1 MVLVCVMLCGVTKK
15 EPRTIKDSAV
25 LAALAHP
32 LRRRIMDVLRVHGP
46 STASAIAEK
55 TGQAVGN
62 VSHHLK
68 VLGASDL
75 IEEAPELAKD
85 RRERWWRLVNSSLR
99 WSTGDFLEDP
109 AAHAISDAVQSLN
122 LEHHYQMVRSW
133 YGEPDEERQRKWGN
147 GSFSADK
154 WLSMTPEELYQLSQ
168 EIGELFARWAT
179 RPIPDD
185 GQEREPVFVFAH
197 GVPGRP

>member
-1 MVLVCVMLCGVTKK
+1 MKK

-46 STASAIAEK
+46 STASAIADK

-68 VLGASDL
+68 VLGAGDL

-99 WSTGDFLEDP
+99 WSTGDFVEDP

-122 LEHHYQMVRSW
+122 LEHHFQMVRTW
-133 YGEPDEERQRKWGN
+133 HGDPDDERQRKWAN

-154 WLSMTPEELYQLSQ
+154 WLSMTPEELYELSQ
-168 EIGELFARWAT
+168 EIGELFAKWAT
-179 RPIPDD
+179 RRTPDD
-185 GQEREPVFVFAH
+185 GRQREPVFVFAH
-197 GVPGRP
+197 DVPGQP

>member
-1 MVLVCVMLCGVTKK
+1 VTKR
-15 EPRTIKDSAV
+15 EPRTITDSAV
-25 LAALAHP
+25 LAAMAHP

-46 STASAIAEK
+46 STASTIAER

-68 VLGASDL
+68 VLASGDL
-75 IEEAPELAKD
+75 IEQVPELAKD
-85 RRERWWRLVNSSLR
+85 RRERWWRLVHASLR
-99 WSTGDFLEDP
+99 WDTGDFASDP
-109 AAHAISDAVQSLN
+109 ATHAISDAVQSLN
-122 LEHHYQMVRSW
+122 LEHHFQMVRTW
-133 YGEPDEERQRKWGN
+133 YADPDDERQGKWSN

-154 WLSMTPEELYQLSQ
+154 WLSMTPDELYDLSQ
-168 EIGELFARWAT
+168 EIGALFARWAN

-185 GQEREPVFVFAH
+185 GQERETVFVFAH

>member
-1 MVLVCVMLCGVTKK
+1 MTNK

-46 STASAIAEK
+46 STASHIADR

-68 VLGASDL
+68 VLGAGEL

-122 LEHHYQMVRSW
+122 LEHHFQMVRDWFSD
-133 YGEPDEERQRKWGN
+133 PDEERQRLWGN

-154 WLSMTPEELYQLSQ
+154 WLSMTPQELYELSQ

-179 RPIPDD
+179 REIPDD
-185 GQEREPVFVFAH
+185 GREREPVFVFAY

>member
-1 MVLVCVMLCGVTKK
+1 M
-15 EPRTIKDSAV
+15 

-68 VLGASDL
+68 VLGASGL

-85 RRERWWRLVNSSLR
+85 RRERWWRLVDSGLR
-99 WSTGDFLEDP
+99 WSTRDFMEDP

-122 LEHHYQMVRSW
+122 LEHHYQMVRAW
-133 YGEPDEERQRKWGN
+133 YAEPDEERQRKWAN

-154 WLSMTPEELYQLSQ
+154 WLSLIPDELYQLSQ
-168 EIGELFARWAT
+168 EIAELFAKWAT
-179 RPIPDD
+179 RPVPDD